1 MASAGTSRLGKND
14 EKNTPRLTLQKQ
26 GGKRRGKKKAAECRC
41 YVLILSFGNM
51 LNLLREDENQHLKVN
66 VIKSKLRLTE
76 SHKEATNEDLFFALP
91 SQRLQLGLR
100 GYHFSGGQLQRLA
113 FCQVSTSAGD

>member
-1 MASAGTSRLGKND
+1 MTKKQHTKANIAKAG
-14 EKNTPRLTLQKQ
+14 
-26 GGKRRGKKKAAECRC
+26 GGRGKKKVAECRC
-41 YVLILSFGNM
+41 YVLILSLGNM

-66 VIKSKLRLTE
+66 VIRSKLRL
-76 SHKEATNEDLFFALP
+76 SSSLIRKQHEDLFFALP

-113 FCQVSTSAGD
+113 FCQVSTSAGDCTVEKLLP